1 MRTDVFR
8 SGIDRLI
15 IATATIDDV
24 VAGPTVKVIG
34 KAVIIARSVARAGT
48 AVRSPAR
55 AAGLA
60 RTARVTGAV
69 AIKDVIARTTIDRV
83 GAIATD
89 QRIVTCKAVNR
100 VVAVSALDRV
110 SPGGTQNVVGTLGPL
125 DFV

>member
-48 AVRSPAR
+48 AVRSP
-55 AAGLA
+55 A